1 MSNIDEDEHIARLD
15 AERTEDGRYRP
26 TVHVVM
32 SDGRVT
38 EFKNRCLLIPE
49 EQGFDP
55 NDHAGNSI
63 HAVLVNGK
71 GELLYD
77 AETGEPAIVPVPP
90 LALRFDPEHLETY
103 SQAAERAAVSKS
115 TIKRA
120 IRLLSFLG
128 SNRYVRPSPLSRT
141 TRSTLSFTNFTRS
154 GRRVAT
160 RRDSAWA
167 WRS

>member
-1 MSNIDEDEHIARLD
+1 MSEIDEDEHTARLD

-49 EQGFDP
+49 GDGFNP
-55 NDHAGNSI
+55 NDHAANSI
-63 HAVLVNGK
+63 YAVLVNGK
-71 GELLYD
+71 GEQLYD
-77 AETGEPAIVPVPP
+77 AETDEPAIVPVPP

-103 SQAAERAAVSKS
+103 RQAAVSKS

-120 IRLLSFLG
+120 IAAGELPIVKVGNQHPRIKKADLDRWIG
-128 SNRYVRPSPLSRT
+128 AKRSR
-141 TRSTLSFTNFTRS
+141 
-154 GRRVAT
+154 GGG
-160 RRDSAWA
+160 
-167 WRS
+167 

>member
-1 MSNIDEDEHIARLD
+1 MSDIDEDEHIARLD

-55 NDHAGNSI
+55 SDHAANSI

-103 SQAAERAAVSKS
+103 SKAAERAAVSKS

-120 IRLLSFLG
+120 IAAGELPVVKVGNQHPRIKKVDLDHWLG
-128 SNRYVRPSPLSRT
+128 AKRPPG
-141 TRSTLSFTNFTRS
+141 
-154 GRRVAT
+154 GR
-160 RRDSAWA
+160 
-167 WRS
+167 

>member
-1 MSNIDEDEHIARLD
+1 MGFYVSKIAEDDHRASVR

-26 TVHVVM
+26 IVHIVM

-55 NDHAGNSI
+55 NDHDANSV

-77 AETGEPAIVPVPP
+77 AESGEPAIVPVPP

-103 SQAAERAAVSKS
+103 GQAAERAAVSKS

-120 IRLLSFLG
+120 IAAGELPVVKVGKQHPRIKKADLDCWIGAKRSR
-128 SNRYVRPSPLSRT
+128 SRP
-141 TRSTLSFTNFTRS
+141 
-154 GRRVAT
+154 
-160 RRDSAWA
+160 
-167 WRS
+167 

>member
-1 MSNIDEDEHIARLD
+1 M
-15 AERTEDGRYRP
+15 
-26 TVHVVM
+26 
-32 SDGRVT
+32 
-38 EFKNRCLLIPE
+38 LIPE

-55 NDHAGNSI
+55 NDHAANSI

-71 GELLYD
+71 GQLLYD

-120 IRLLSFLG
+120 IAAGELPVVKVGNQHPRIKKADLDCWMG
-128 SNRYVRPSPLSRT
+128 VKKSRG
-141 TRSTLSFTNFTRS
+141 
-154 GRRVAT
+154 GR
-160 RRDSAWA
+160 
-167 WRS
+167 